1 MTTVMNAPSA
11 AARRRRSIRRHLTS
25 AYARDR
31 VRAALYEVVVD
42 AVEFGPCSLQ
52 ARAGRDWLREAVARP
67 LEAGTDAA
75 LAALAGAFERAF
87 DEAPADVRAWLE
99 AVPD

>member
-1 MTTVMNAPSA
+1 MTIVP
-11 AARRRRSIRRHLTS
+11 AARTISVTRRRSIRRHLTT

-52 ARAGRDWLREAVARP
+52 AQAGRDWLRAAIARP
-67 LEAGTDAA
+67 LDASTEAA
-75 LAALAGAFERAF
+75 LTALAGEFDRAF
-87 DEAPADVRAWLE
+87 DGAPPEVRAWLE
-99 AVPD
+99 ASVD